1 MNSDL
6 PARRLSRDERREQI
20 LDAAT
25 AVFAEGGYAGTSTDQ
40 VARAAG
46 VSQPYV
52 VRLFGTKEE
61 LFREAFERIAGEI
74 VALLESVPPGP
85 DAKAEMAAAYTRL
98 IADPDQ
104 LRVLMHGFVLGSD
117 PVLGARA
124 REVLGRAFDVYRQ
137 RTGATDEEA
146 RDFVAQ
152 GMLLNTL
159 FAVQA
164 PAHADEDPAVA
175 LLVECTMGSVVQA
188 PSDATDEGDAR

>member
-1 MNSDL
+1 MSSDA
-6 PARRLSRDERREQI
+6 PARRMTRDERREQI

-40 VARAAG
+40 VARAAH

-61 LFREAFERIAGEI
+61 LFREVFDRVASEI
-74 VALLESVPPGP
+74 VAQFEAVPPGP
-85 DAKAEMAAAYTRL
+85 DAKAAMGEAYLRL

-104 LRVLMHGFVLGSD
+104 LRVLMHGFMLGSD

-124 REVLGRAFDVYRQ
+124 REVLARGFDLYRT
-137 RTGATDEEA
+137 RSGASDEEA
-146 RDFVAQ
+146 RDFVAH

-164 PAHADEDPAVA
+164 PSHATDDPVLAA
-175 LLVECTMGSVVQA
+175 LVRCTVD
-188 PSDATDEGDAR
+188 PSDAPGRAGSRATR

>member
-1 MNSDL
+1 MTSDA
-6 PARRLSRDERREQI
+6 PARRMTRDERREQI

-25 AVFAEGGYAGTSTDQ
+25 AVFARGGYAGTSTDQ
-40 VARAAG
+40 VARAAQ

-61 LFREAFERIAGEI
+61 LFREVFDRVASEI
-74 VALLESVPPGP
+74 VARFEAVPPGP
-85 DAKAEMAAAYTRL
+85 GAKAAMGEAYTRL

-117 PVLGARA
+117 PVLGTRA
-124 REVLGRAFDVYRQ
+124 REVLARAFDLYRT
-137 RTGATDEEA
+137 RAGASDEEA
-146 RDFVAQ
+146 RDFVAR

-164 PAHADEDPAVA
+164 PAHADDDPVLAV
-175 LLVECTMGSVVQA
+175 LVRCTVD
-188 PSDATDEGDAR
+188 PSDGPGRAAAGEAR

>member
-1 MNSDL
+1 MSSDA
-6 PARRLSRDERREQI
+6 PARRMTRDERREQI

-40 VARAAG
+40 VARAAH

-61 LFREAFERIAGEI
+61 LFREVFDRVASEI
-74 VALLESVPPGP
+74 VAQFEAVPPGP
-85 DAKAEMAAAYTRL
+85 DAKAAMGEAYLRL

-104 LRVLMHGFVLGSD
+104 LRVLMHGFMLGSD

-124 REVLGRAFDVYRQ
+124 REVLARGFDLYRT
-137 RTGATDEEA
+137 RSGASDEEA
-146 RDFVAQ
+146 RDFVAH

-164 PAHADEDPAVA
+164 PSRADDDPVLAA
-175 LLVECTMGSVVQA
+175 LVRCTVH
-188 PSDATDEGDAR
+188 PSDAPGRAGSRAPR

>member
-1 MNSDL
+1 MSPDV
-6 PARRLSRDERREQI
+6 PTRRMTRDERREQI

-40 VARAAG
+40 VARAAN

-61 LFREAFERIAGEI
+61 LFREVFDRIATE
-74 VALLESVPPGP
+74 VLARFEAVRPGP
-85 DAKAEMAAAYTRL
+85 DAKAAMVEAYTRL
-98 IADPDQ
+98 VADPDQ

-117 PVLGARA
+117 PVLGSRG
-124 REVLGRAFDVYRQ
+124 REVLARSFDLYRA
-137 RTGATDEEA
+137 RTGASDVEA

-159 FAVQA
+159 FALQA
-164 PAHADEDPAVA
+164 DAHADDDPSLAMLVRCTIDPSAALRRVA
-175 LLVECTMGSVVQA
+175 TEQA
-188 PSDATDEGDAR
+188 R